1 MKVTKEELPQREAL
15 LTIELEP
22 QDMEPHLQRAY
33 QRVVQRSN
41 IPGFRKGKA
50 PRTIVERFVGLD
62 ALREEA
68 LDSLLPEA
76 IKRAIEEQELDS
88 AGMPRVNEIEGDP
101 PIVKAT
107 VPLEPL
113 VELDDYLAIRAD
125 EESTEVTEEQVQEL
139 LEQLR
144 REQAPWEPATRPVD
158 FGDQVAMDVRGVVND
173 KDILNQEGVVYV
185 AAEENPSPLPGFV
198 QELVGMK
205 PGGEKE
211 FALTIPEGYGSD
223 DLVGSECTFHVTVH
237 ENKEK
242 RLLELNDEFA
252 KGVGEGY
259 DSLEALQE
267 RLRSD
272 LQSQE
277 EQAARRRYEETVV
290 PLLLERTKVELSP
303 LLVDHEVAHLLE
315 DERESLRRQQV
326 DIEQYLQNVGKSA
339 EEHQE
344 ELRSVALSRLT
355 RSYAFRK
362 IAELENIKVSPEDV
376 EQEINALVESA
387 GNQGDAVRRNFDS
400 PEGKH
405 SLSEVLLNR
414 KTLERLTEIAKG
426 QQSAP
431 ASAAKEQSAEESGQG
446 GSEDAGT
453 SR

>member
-1 MKVTKEELPQREAL
+1 MKVTKEDLPQREAL
-15 LTIELEP
+15 LTIELEQ

-33 QRVVQRSN
+33 QRIVQRSN

-50 PRTIVERFVGLD
+50 PRAIVERFVGPG

-68 LDSLLPEA
+68 LDSLLPDA
-76 IKRAIEEQELDS
+76 IKRAIEEQKLDS
-88 AGMPRVNEIEGDP
+88 AGMPRVNEIDGDP

-125 EESTEVTEEQVQEL
+125 EEKAEVSEEQVQEL

-144 REQAPWEPATRPVD
+144 GEQAPWEPTNRPVA
-158 FGDQVAMDVRGVVND
+158 FGDQVAMDVRGVVNGR
-173 KDILNQEGVVYV
+173 DILNQDGVVYV

-211 FALTIPEGYGSD
+211 FTLTVPEGYGND
-223 DLVGSECTFHVTVH
+223 DLIGSECTFYVAVH

-242 RLLELNDEFA
+242 RLPELNDEFA

-259 DSLEALQE
+259 DSLKALE
-267 RLRSD
+267 EKMRAD

-277 EQAARRRYEETVV
+277 EQAARRRHEDKVV

-326 DIEQYLQNVGKSA
+326 DMEQYLQNVGKSA

-355 RSYAFRK
+355 RSYALRK
-362 IAELENIKVSPEDV
+362 IAELENIEVSPEDV
-376 EQEINALVESA
+376 EQEINTLVESV
-387 GNQGDAVRRNFDS
+387 GNQGDAIRRNFDS
-400 PEGKH
+400 PEGQR

-431 ASAAKEQSAEESGQG
+431 AGAAKEQSAEASGPG
-446 GSEDAGT
+446 GREDAGT
-453 SR
+453 T

>member
-33 QRVVQRSN
+33 QRIVQRTN

-50 PRTIVERFVGLD
+50 PRAIVERFVGSG

-68 LDSLLPEA
+68 MDSLLPEA
-76 IKRAIEEQELDS
+76 LRNAIEEQKLDS
-88 AGMPRVNEIEGDP
+88 AGTPRVDLVEGDP
-101 PIVKAT
+101 PTVKAT

-125 EESTEVTEEQVQEL
+125 EEPTEVTEEQVQEL
-139 LEQLR
+139 LEHLR
-144 REQAPWEPATRPVD
+144 REQAPWEPANRPVA
-158 FGDQVAMDVRGVVND
+158 FGDQVTMDVRGAVD
-173 KDILNQEGVVYV
+173 GRDILNQQGVVYV
-185 AAEENPSPLPGFV
+185 ADEENPSPIPGFV
-198 QELVGMK
+198 QELVGMN
-205 PGGEKE
+205 PGEDKE
-211 FALTIPEGYGSD
+211 FALTIPEGYGGEG
-223 DLVGSECTFHVTVH
+223 LVGSESTFHVAVH

-242 RLLELNDEFA
+242 RLPELNDEFA

-259 DSLEALQE
+259 DSLKALE
-267 RLRSD
+267 EKMRAD

-277 EQAARRRYEETVV
+277 EQAARRRHEDKVV
-290 PLLLERTKVELSP
+290 PLLLERTKVEISP

-315 DERESLRRQQV
+315 DEREALKRQQV
-326 DIEQYLQNVGKSA
+326 GMEQYLQNVGKSA

-355 RSYAFRK
+355 RSYALRK
-362 IAELENIKVSPEDV
+362 VAELENLQVSPEDV
-376 EQEINALVESA
+376 EQEINALVESV
-387 GNQGDAVRRNFDS
+387 GNQGDAMRRNFDT
-400 PEGKH
+400 PEGKR

-414 KTLERLTEIAKG
+414 RTLERLTEIAKG

-431 ASAAKEQSAEESGQG
+431 PNAAKEQPAEASGQG
-446 GSEDAGT
+446 GREDA
-453 SR
+453 

>member
-1 MKVTKEELPQREAL
+1 LKVTKEELPQREAL

-33 QRVVQRSN
+33 QRIVQRSN

-50 PRTIVERFVGLD
+50 PRAIVERFVGPD

-68 LDSLLPEA
+68 LDSLLPDA
-76 IKRAIEEQELDS
+76 IKRAIAEQELDS

-125 EESTEVTEEQVQEL
+125 EEPVEVTEEQVREL
-139 LEQLR
+139 LEHLR
-144 REQAPWEPATRPVD
+144 REQAPWEPATRPVS
-158 FGDQVAMDVRGVVND
+158 FGDQVTMDVRGAVD
-173 KDILNQEGVVYV
+173 GRDILNQQGVVYV
-185 AAEENPSPLPGFV
+185 AAEENPSPVPGFV
-198 QELVGMK
+198 QELVGMNQ
-205 PGGEKE
+205 GEDKE
-211 FALTIPEGYGSD
+211 FTLTIPEGYGD
-223 DLVGSECTFHVTVH
+223 EGLVGSECIFHVAVH

-242 RLLELNDEFA
+242 RLPELNDEFA

-259 DSLEALQE
+259 DSLNALEEQM
-267 RLRSD
+267 RVD

-277 EQAARRRYEETVV
+277 EQAARRRYEDKVV
-290 PLLLERTKVELSP
+290 PLLLERTKVEISP

-315 DERESLRRQQV
+315 DEREALKRQQV
-326 DIEQYLQNVGKSA
+326 DMEQYLKDVGKSA

-355 RSYAFRK
+355 RSYALRK
-362 IAELENIKVSPEDV
+362 VAVLENIEISPEDV
-376 EQEINALVESA
+376 EQEINALVESV
-387 GNQGDAVRRNFDS
+387 GNQGDAVRRNFDT

-414 KTLERLTEIAKG
+414 KTLERLTGIAKG

-431 ASAAKEQSAEESGQG
+431 ASAAVEQPAEASGQG
-446 GSEDAGT
+446 GREDAGT
-453 SR
+453 T

>member
-1 MKVTKEELPQREAL
+1 MKVTKEDLPQREAL
-15 LTIELEP
+15 LTIELEQ

-33 QRVVQRSN
+33 QRIVQRSN

-50 PRTIVERFVGLD
+50 PRAIVERFVGPG

-68 LDSLLPEA
+68 LDSLLPDA
-76 IKRAIEEQELDS
+76 IRRAIEEQKLDS
-88 AGMPRVNEIEGDP
+88 AGMPRVNEIDGDP

-125 EESTEVTEEQVQEL
+125 EEKAEVSEEQVQEL

-144 REQAPWEPATRPVD
+144 GEQAPWEPTNRPVA
-158 FGDQVAMDVRGVVND
+158 FGDQVAMDVRGVVNGR
-173 KDILNQEGVVYV
+173 DILNQDGVVYV

-211 FALTIPEGYGSD
+211 FTLTVPEGYGND
-223 DLVGSECTFHVTVH
+223 DLIGSECTFYVAVH

-242 RLLELNDEFA
+242 RLPELNDEFA

-259 DSLEALQE
+259 DSLKALE
-267 RLRSD
+267 EKMRAD

-277 EQAARRRYEETVV
+277 EQAARRRHEDKVV

-326 DIEQYLQNVGKSA
+326 DMEQYLQNVGKSA

-355 RSYAFRK
+355 RSYALRK
-362 IAELENIKVSPEDV
+362 IAELENIEVSPEDV
-376 EQEINALVESA
+376 EQEINTLVESV
-387 GNQGDAVRRNFDS
+387 GNQGDAIRRNFDS
-400 PEGKH
+400 PEGKR

-431 ASAAKEQSAEESGQG
+431 AGAAKEQSAEASGPG
-446 GSEDAGT
+446 GREDAGT
-453 SR
+453 T